1 MAVGKDPPPNA
12 TVSFMGYYNRVG
24 RAKPHVPTKDTLRRS
39 FSNEL
44 RIRSGAQ
51 LPPSTELSRS
61 KSNEVLLPTL
71 KEAIHAAE
79 MAARPRKFGTLIIGP
94 KKDKS
99 RSPPKRPATSPD
111 LGSSAGQ
118 PPAEE
123 DRGDRGD
130 RGDRA
135 SVFARGKTGRDL
147 LASVSR
153 PSMGPSSLEPLTQT
167 QGLGASA
174 LLKVGQTAEH
184 ADTIKMQAS
193 RSLRMDSEEAMA
205 NGAAALSPLR
215 RPESEAAP
223 RRPPPLGGSRAHADI
238 A

>member
-24 RAKPHVPTKDTLRRS
+24 RAKPLVPTKDTLRRS

-94 KKDKS
+94 KNDRS

-111 LGSSAGQ
+111 LGSSADQ
-118 PPAEE
+118 PPAE
-123 DRGDRGD
+123 GD

-135 SVFARGKTGRDL
+135 SVFSRGKTGRDL

-167 QGLGASA
+167 QGLSASA

-205 NGAAALSPLR
+205 NGAAALSPQR

>member
-99 RSPPKRPATSPD
+99 KSPPRRPATSPD
-111 LGSSAGQ
+111 LGSSAGH
-118 PPAEE
+118 PPAE
-123 DRGDRGD
+123 GD

-147 LASVSR
+147 LASVRS
-153 PSMGPSSLEPLTQT
+153 PSMVPSSLEPLTQT
-167 QGLGASA
+167 QGLAASA

-205 NGAAALSPLR
+205 NGAAALSPQR

>member
-24 RAKPHVPTKDTLRRS
+24 RAKPLVPTKDTLRRS

-99 RSPPKRPATSPD
+99 KSPPRRPATSPD
-111 LGSSAGQ
+111 LGSSAGH
-118 PPAEE
+118 PPAE
-123 DRGDRGD
+123 GDRA
-130 RGDRA
+130 DRA

-153 PSMGPSSLEPLTQT
+153 PSIGPGSLEPLSQT
-167 QGLGASA
+167 HGLSASA

-193 RSLRMDSEEAMA
+193 RSLRLDSEEAMV
-205 NGAAALSPLR
+205 NGAAALSPPR
-215 RPESEAAP
+215 RPQSEAAP
-223 RRPPPLGGSRAHADI
+223 RRPPPLGGSRALADI